1 MAKHWLLGN
10 PYFVLTLQTGQYT
23 ISVTT
28 TTNSPVSS
36 ILNIQSKAR
45 TAGQSVITANAWLS
59 DDIHIYGPESRTI
72 VYVSVLKGMSPVINT
87 DVFVNIDSYG
97 KFTSLQLHD
106 NGIGNWLV
114 WYILLYITTTSPNN
128 DIATC
133 DVKHHTLTPL
143 KMEIY
148 TCIYTHV

>member
-1 MAKHWLLGN
+1 
-10 PYFVLTLQTGQYT
+10 
-23 ISVTT
+23 
-28 TTNSPVSS
+28 VSS

-45 TAGQSVITANAWLS
+45 TAGQPVITANAWLS

-106 NGIGNWLV
+106 NGIGN
-114 WYILLYITTTSPNN
+114 
-128 DIATC
+128 
-133 DVKHHTLTPL
+133 
-143 KMEIY
+143 
-148 TCIYTHV
+148 

>member
-1 MAKHWLLGN
+1 METVNFNLNISNEPCQWRNTDYLVILN
-10 PYFVLTLQTGQYT
+10 PYFALTLQTGQYT
-23 ISVTT
+23 IFVTT

-45 TAGQSVITANAWLS
+45 TAGQPVITANSWLS

-106 NGIGNWLV
+106 NGIGN
-114 WYILLYITTTSPNN
+114 
-128 DIATC
+128 
-133 DVKHHTLTPL
+133 
-143 KMEIY
+143 
-148 TCIYTHV
+148 